1 MTSVE
6 TWQEEGYQLSP
17 QQLAR
22 VGEAEST
29 AVRTVRTTT
38 RIAVPELGARME
50 ALAAAHEIVR
60 TRYTELAGLGT
71 PVQIVAPAS
80 AVTIEQLGPDRTVL
94 RAGELAV
101 EHELVPDGTRLVL
114 ALPRLSVDDT
124 SWSLLI
130 SELLRDDATA
140 EEPALQYADV
150 AAWLSEV
157 LEQPARPVA
166 DKTAR
171 QPSSELPFLTP
182 VDRWDATA
190 DPVTASALIPGPTLE
205 RLDELTA
212 RHGVSEA
219 AVLLALWRSL
229 LNRYRRD
236 ADDQLV
242 VLADGRSTEGLE
254 SVLGLLERPVPV
266 RLELTA
272 ETSVADAL
280 TAAEEAL
287 RSVAATENDVD
298 PGNPDGGLLSYR
310 HRRDPWAEELA
321 TDVPGYEIPGAL
333 HLDGVRG
340 PRHLR
345 LTFAGTAGRITR
357 ADLDLVAEAF
367 GDQLDDLLSGGAER
381 AVGSLRLTAPTT
393 ATPRTD
399 SGTPEASVPARF
411 LAQAERTPDRPAL
424 RCGDTVV
431 SYRDA
436 MLRADAVAQLLR
448 DNGVP
453 AGQRV
458 ALFAPASTETII
470 AMLGVWLAGAA
481 FVPIDPLWPR
491 QRIETILREADPAL
505 LLNPGVTVDHE
516 AAVPVVRTADAVVDP
531 ERAVTSAV
539 PMGGAAYVIFTSG
552 TSGLPKGVVIGH
564 EQMAHYAAAIGEKL
578 ALSEGAEFAAVSTL
592 AADLAY
598 TAVFPALAGGGCVQ
612 LIPAETATNPVA
624 LAAWFQAHPVAAM
637 KLVPSHLTALLA
649 DAADPLA
656 LLPSEALVLG
666 GELLPR
672 PLYERL
678 REIAPSLRVYNHYG
692 PTETTVGASCLAL
705 NDSIDER
712 CSSVP
717 VGGGLGANVLTVV
730 DPAGNALPPWCL
742 GEVLISGPGV
752 GLGYLARLREGRPGF
767 GAAEGPGAYRTG
779 DLGRLVPGAGIEI
792 LGRVDDQV
800 KVRGFRVQLGEIEM
814 LLTGQP
820 GVDAAAVVAR
830 VDDDGLVT
838 HLDAYLT
845 AAGGSTLSVEQV
857 RAGLGLQLP
866 SALVPT
872 GWQVLERL
880 ALTGNGKLDRRAL
893 TPIAPPK
900 AAIGRPRDSVEQRL
914 LMLWSAILDQDI
926 SSPDADF
933 FELGGHSLRAIK
945 LMAQI
950 NNAFGC
956 SLRMSTVFSAPT
968 VAAMAA
974 LVRRSD
980 VQDSNLVPLRA
991 ARGAQGAAPIFCVH
1005 PGGGNT
1011 LSYWELAR
1019 QLPAERAIYG
1029 IESWGLHGRP
1039 PQQDFA
1045 AMAEEYAATIAAVG
1059 DPAPVIIGWCFGG
1072 PMAFATAQALRR
1084 SGHGVAKLII
1094 VNGSVPEDDGSLAQR
1109 PDDYL
1114 VRRFA
1119 FHYQLDLP
1127 EGTLGHRDLLDAMRR
1142 VGRLPPDS
1150 GEPELRSLLDVFT
1163 TNMTALER
1171 YFIHEDTKL
1180 DRPDF
1185 PVLLVRA
1192 EPADEPPDPDDRT
1205 WGWGSV
1211 VGPDLGFASVP
1222 ATHHGI
1228 MRQPKVVRL
1237 AELIARELEA

>member
-38 RIAVPELGARME
+38 RIPVPELSARIE
-50 ALAAAHEIVR
+50 ALATAHEIVR
-60 TRYTELAGLGT
+60 TRYTELAGLRT
-71 PVQIVAPAS
+71 PVQVVVPPS

-94 RAGELAV
+94 RAGELTV
-101 EHELVPDGTRLVL
+101 EHEFGPDGTRLVL
-114 ALPRLSVDDT
+114 TLPSLSIDDA

-130 SELLRDDATA
+130 SDLLRDDAAA

-157 LEQPARPVA
+157 LEQSARPVA
-166 DKTAR
+166 DQTAR
-171 QPSSELPFLTP
+171 QPSAALPFLTP
-182 VDRWDATA
+182 SDRWDATA
-190 DPVTASALIPGPTLE
+190 EPVTASAVVTGPALE
-205 RLDELTA
+205 RLDELTG

-219 AVLLALWRSL
+219 AVLLALWRAL
-229 LNRYRRD
+229 HNRYRRD

-266 RLELTA
+266 RLELAA
-272 ETSVADAL
+272 ETSIADAL
-280 TAAEEAL
+280 PAAEEAL

-310 HRRDPWAEELA
+310 HRRDPWTEQLSPAR
-321 TDVPGYEIPGAL
+321 PGYEIPGAL

-340 PRHLR
+340 PQSLR
-345 LTFAGTAGRITR
+345 LTFVGTAGRIAP

-367 GDQLDDLLSGGAER
+367 GHQLDDLLSGGAER
-381 AVGSLRLTAPTT
+381 AVGSLRLTAPGPS
-393 ATPRTD
+393 TPKTVSR
-399 SGTPEASVPARF
+399 TPEASVPDRF
-411 LAQAERTPDRPAL
+411 LAQAERTPTRPAL

-436 MLRADAVAQLLR
+436 ALRADAVARLLR
-448 DNGVP
+448 DNGVL

-458 ALFAPASTETII
+458 ALFAPASTETIV

-505 LLNPGVTVDHE
+505 LLAPDVKVDHE
-516 AAVPVVRTADAVVDP
+516 SAVPVVRTADAVVDP
-531 ERAVTSAV
+531 ERAVISGV
-539 PMGGAAYVIFTSG
+539 PVGGAAYVIFTSG

-564 EQMAHYAAAIGEKL
+564 EQVAHYAAAIGGTL

-598 TAVFPALAGGGCVQ
+598 TAVFPALASGGCVQ
-612 LIPAETATNPVA
+612 LVPAETATNPVA
-624 LAAWFQAHPVAAM
+624 LAEWFQAHPAAAM

-678 REIAPSLRVYNHYG
+678 REAAPSLRVYNHYG

-705 NDSIDER
+705 DDSIDDR

-717 VGGGLGANVLTVV
+717 VGSGLGSNVLTVV
-730 DPAGNALPPWCL
+730 DAAGNALPPWCL

-752 GLGYLARLREGRPGF
+752 GLGYLAQLREGRPGF
-767 GAAEGPGAYRTG
+767 GAAEGAGAYRTG
-779 DLGRLVPGAGIEI
+779 DLGRLVPGGVEI
-792 LGRVDDQV
+792 LGRIDDQV

-814 LLTGQP
+814 LLSGQP

-845 AAGGSTLSVEQV
+845 AAAGTTLAVEQV

-872 GWQVLERL
+872 GWQVLDRL
-880 ALTGNGKLDRRAL
+880 PLTGNGKLDRRAL

-900 AAIGRPRDSVEQRL
+900 AAIGRPRDSIEQRL

-974 LVRRSD
+974 LVRQSD

-991 ARGAQGAAPIFCVH
+991 ARGATGAAPIFCVH

-1059 DPAPVIIGWCFGG
+1059 DPAPVIVGWCFGG

-1084 SGHGVAKLII
+1084 RGHGVAKLII
-1094 VNGSVPEDDGSLAQR
+1094 VNGSVPEDDGSMAQR

-1127 EGTLGHRDLLDAMRR
+1127 EGKLGQRDLLEAMRR
-1142 VGRLPPDS
+1142 VGRLAPDS

-1211 VGPDLGFASVP
+1211 VGPDLGFASVA

-1228 MRQPKVVRL
+1228 MRQPKVVQL